1 MVDPQFYIEHR
12 SGTGNRSIIKNYA
25 SAFNVYFMSL
35 KFLLSKDL
43 KEFVLGHHQPHP
55 IKRKFVNTN

>member
-25 SAFNVYFMSL
+25 SAFNVYYTSL
-35 KFLLSKDL
+35 IFLLSKDL
-43 KEFVLGHHQPHP
+43 KEFMS
-55 IKRKFVNTN
+55 